1 MATLLLVIIYLAFIS
16 LGLPDA
22 LLGAGWPVMQPEF
35 GVPFGFAG
43 LVSVVISAG
52 TIVSSVVSSRVLRRF
67 GTGKVTAV
75 SVGATALALLGFS
88 MAPSF
93 WWLPLAAIPLGL
105 GAGAVDAGLNA
116 YVAEHFES
124 RHMSWL
130 HSFWGVGALSG
141 PLLLAALLSGG
152 GSWRTGYLTIGLVQV
167 GLVVVL
173 AASIPLWSRVRSLKT
188 EGATPVETEHQP
200 LFFPL
205 KVRGVKFA
213 LVAFFFYCGI
223 EATMGLWGGSF
234 LNHAKGLDPATAAG
248 WVSAFYAS
256 ITAGRMATGFVTMKV
271 SNRDLIRAGCV
282 VIGLGLALMVLPLPL
297 PATLSGFL
305 LVGLGC
311 APIFPCM
318 LHETPVRFGSTQAQ
332 AIMGFQMACA
342 YTGTTVLPPA
352 FGFVA
357 QVTTTA
363 WMPFLLIAFALVLA
377 LGTEK
382 VRNLKAG

>member
-152 GSWRTGYLTIGLVQV
+152 GSWRTSYLTIGLVQV

-188 EGATPVETEHQP
+188 EGATPVETEH
-200 LFFPL
+200 
-205 KVRGVKFA
+205 
-213 LVAFFFYCGI
+213 
-223 EATMGLWGGSF
+223 
-234 LNHAKGLDPATAAG
+234 
-248 WVSAFYAS
+248 
-256 ITAGRMATGFVTMKV
+256 
-271 SNRDLIRAGCV
+271 
-282 VIGLGLALMVLPLPL
+282 
-297 PATLSGFL
+297 
-305 LVGLGC
+305 
-311 APIFPCM
+311 
-318 LHETPVRFGSTQAQ
+318 
-332 AIMGFQMACA
+332 
-342 YTGTTVLPPA
+342 
-352 FGFVA
+352 
-357 QVTTTA
+357 
-363 WMPFLLIAFALVLA
+363 
-377 LGTEK
+377 
-382 VRNLKAG
+382 